1 VAKNNVTIN
10 IEAEGLDSVIEKANQ
25 LVELLKEAEQVI
37 VCEFIQKGNVASD
50 METENKMEVKIMLE
64 DKTMQSLKE
73 SEELKKRKVEEEAY
87 ANKMEAI
94 TGEVMR
100 ILRSNGLSV
109 NDVNKLINVIQ
120 KRLAYEAHL

>member
-1 VAKNNVTIN
+1 MAKNNVTIN

>member
-1 VAKNNVTIN
+1 
-10 IEAEGLDSVIEKANQ
+10 
-25 LVELLKEAEQVI
+25 
-37 VCEFIQKGNVASD
+37 
-50 METENKMEVKIMLE
+50 MLE

-73 SEELKKRKVEEEAY
+73 AEELKKWKAEEEAY

-94 TGEVMR
+94 TGEVMQ